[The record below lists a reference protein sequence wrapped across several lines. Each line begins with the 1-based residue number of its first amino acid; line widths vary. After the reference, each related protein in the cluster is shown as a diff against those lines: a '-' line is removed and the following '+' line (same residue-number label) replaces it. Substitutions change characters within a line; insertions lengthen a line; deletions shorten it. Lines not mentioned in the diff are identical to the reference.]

1 MIHRGPQRCP
11 RPLFVFAWVMS
22 RGRRDATGRD
32 RDALRDSESY
42 ALSAYA
48 LTIILS
54 SALSL
59 FPLLSMMDGVDSA
72 LKKLNSAIAKVKA
85 KERRR
90 LSDAAGHVSTHLVL
104 LVRHRSLY
112 ACAC

>member
-1 MIHRGPQRCP
+1 
-11 RPLFVFAWVMS
+11 
-22 RGRRDATGRD
+22 
-32 RDALRDSESY
+32 
-42 ALSAYA
+42 
-48 LTIILS
+48 
-54 SALSL
+54 
-59 FPLLSMMDGVDSA
+59 MMDGVDSA